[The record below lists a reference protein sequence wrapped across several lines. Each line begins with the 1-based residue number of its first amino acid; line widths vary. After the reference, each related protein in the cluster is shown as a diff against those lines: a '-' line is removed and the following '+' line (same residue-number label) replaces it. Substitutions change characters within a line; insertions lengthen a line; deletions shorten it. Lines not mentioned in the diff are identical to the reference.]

1 MTTLFLP
8 QQPRTVHGRLWGRPR
23 GDSRVVAILGDEWM
37 PLSEIRERL
46 GLSLDATRQ
55 ALLRAKRRGMIEH
68 HSGLGYRRVKEAAR

>member
-8 QQPRTVHGRLWGRPR
+8 QQPRTRHGKPWGRPR
-23 GDSRVVAILGDEWM
+23 GDVRVVAVLRDEWM

-55 ALLRAKRRGMIEH
+55 ALLRARRRGLVEH
-68 HSGLGYRRVKEAAR
+68 RRGRGYRRAEAER